1 MSLFWNRIS
10 MPSSRPASRLLCSA
24 LWSST
29 SAVPRTARCFSSS
42 SHMTATTAASTTTP
56 YSIISRFSSP
66 MVPSMFSQ
74 YNSFHP
80 QSILLKSTTTT
91 IVRFKSGVKTNGGV
105 KKRIRLR
112 GSGSIKRWK
121 SGKSHNTGYKKRQ
134 RVNRLGSSSGVEGKA
149 HEKRIRKL
157 LGCF

>member
-10 MPSSRPASRLLCSA
+10 MPSSRPASRLLSSA

-29 SAVPRTARCFSSS
+29 SAVPRTSRGFSS
-42 SHMTATTAASTTTP
+42 SHMTATSATSTTTP
-56 YSIISRFSSP
+56 YSMISRFSSP
-66 MVPSMFSQ
+66 MIPPMFSH
-74 YNSFHP
+74 YNSFNP
-80 QSILLKSTTTT
+80 QSFLLKSTTTT